1 MKITVLTDNISR
13 DSLKSEW
20 GLSFYIEFNGKK
32 YLLDTGASEAFL
44 DNASKL
50 GLDMA
55 DIDCA
60 VISHAH
66 YDHSLGLE
74 AFVRANA
81 KSVIHISANAKENCY
96 AGLYCISRY
105 IGLPKGF
112 LKTHSER
119 IQTNDG
125 FSCIGDNVFLVSHDT
140 PGLAALGR
148 RNHLF
153 VKKGFRYVPDDFSH
167 EQSLVFRT
175 DKGLVIFNSCSHSGP
190 DVVCSEVRKAFPG
203 EIIYAYLGGLH
214 LFRLNDRELADVTRR
229 VIDSGI
235 EHIYTGHCTGQHPY
249 EILKEHLG
257 NRIEQFYCGME
268 IIL

>member
-20 GLSFYIEFNGKK
+20 GLSFYIEYNGKK

-44 DNASKL
+44 DNASRL
-50 GLDMA
+50 GLNLA
-55 DIDCA
+55 EVDCA

-74 AFVRANA
+74 AFVRANSKA
-81 KSVIHISANAKENCY
+81 GIHISANARENCY
-96 AGLYCISRY
+96 AGFYCLSKY

-112 LKTHSER
+112 LKAHSDRIVTHSTSEC
-119 IQTNDG
+119 IDDG
-125 FSCIGDNVFLVSHDT
+125 VYLISHDT
-140 PGLAALGR
+140 PGLATLGR

-153 VKKGFRYVPDDFSH
+153 VRKGLLYYPDDFSH
-167 EQSLVFRT
+167 EQTLVFRT

-190 DVVCSEVRKAFPG
+190 DVVCAEVLKAFPG
-203 EIIYAYLGGLH
+203 DNICAYLGGLH
-214 LFRLNDRELADVTRR
+214 LFRLNDRELSDVTHRI
-229 VIDSGI
+229 IDCGI

-249 EILKEHLG
+249 EILKDHLG
-257 NRIEQFYCGME
+257 DRIEQFYCGLE
-268 IIL
+268 IVL